1 MTFRPD
7 TSFPFLAVA
16 RRHGAAYE
24 HVLMLASLV
33 EGSLFV
39 AEGPLASDVVA
50 AVLAEAARRRVV
62 ELDAEYPAKVQR

>member
-24 HVLMLASLV
+24 HVLVLATLA
-33 EGSLFV
+33 EIGPLF
-39 AEGPLASDVVA
+39 EPDGPLACDVVA

-62 ELDAEYPAKVQR
+62 VAELAEVQK